1 MLGEWLKQCNN
12 RIITNSDLDGVFS
25 AMLLQKYY
33 GVRVV
38 GLTNSSDM
46 IIAETWDDFVKA
58 AYIDMYMADQY
69 IYSVDQHVITYDK
82 DECVALLE
90 NKRKLNPNLE
100 RCRSFT
106 DGFTRKFPFSTFHY
120 LIAIMARD
128 GIEFKSPS
136 EWFTRL
142 SLRADDVV
150 SVFIRYAENVDDWR
164 WYMNEYFNAPLFI
177 GESIDYVRGLD
188 NPGELKT
195 ETERFLKENFDCET
209 KDGGFKAIS
218 DNGVMNRNLLKMFH
232 YVAELFNVDVDYLDN
247 IEYRSI
253 KRDTMRA
260 RICANINKDDIIS
273 YAYINSPKTNKAYN
287 FSCTFKK
294 GRNKSWEGQ
303 EVEKSLQA
311 S

>member
-1 MLGEWLKQCNN
+1 MLDEWLKRCNN
-12 RIITNSDLDGVFS
+12 RIITNSDLDGVLS

-46 IIAETWDDFVKA
+46 IMAETWDDFVKS
-58 AYIDMYMADQY
+58 AYIDMYMTDQRV
-69 IYSVDQHVITYDK
+69 YSIDQHVIAYDK
-82 DECVALLE
+82 DECAALLGNE
-90 NKRKLNPNLE
+90 RKLNPNLE
-100 RCRSFT
+100 RYRSFT
-106 DGFTRKFPFSTFHY
+106 SGFTRKFPFSTFHY

-142 SLRADDVV
+142 SLRADDVG
-150 SVFIRYAENVDDWR
+150 SVIIRYAENVDDW
-164 WYMNEYFNAPLFI
+164 WGYMNKNFNNPTFI
-177 GESIDYVRGLD
+177 GESIECIRRLD
-188 NPGELKT
+188 NPSELKI

-209 KDGGFKAIS
+209 KDGGFKRIS
-218 DNGVMNRNLLKMFH
+218 DNGVMNLNLLKMFH
-232 YVAELFNVDVDYLDN
+232 YIAELFNVDVDYLDN
-247 IEYRSI
+247 VEYMSI
-253 KRDTMRA
+253 KRETMRA
-260 RICANINKDDIIS
+260 RICTNLKKDGIMS

-294 GRNKSWEGQ
+294 KHDKTWEGQ
-303 EVEKSLQA
+303 EAEKSLQV